1 VYLECLWAYILIAFQ
16 GPRTVEGGKRLETP
30 VGTVLA
36 GRYRVESTLGSGG
49 MAVVYRAEDDI
60 LGRAVALKTL
70 HHHYAEM
77 PSFRRRFRQEAR
89 AMASLDHQNIV
100 KVYDISQDGEVPFIV
115 VECVSG
121 RDLGDLIGGRRR
133 SGRLDEQFV
142 RRMARQLLHA
152 LSYAHR
158 RGIIHRDIKPS
169 NILLTSGGTVKVA
182 DFGIARIV
190 EEDDVPMSE
199 AGEIVGS
206 ARYMSPEQLRGEDA
220 TPRSDIYSVGVLLYH
235 CLTGRPPF
243 SGDVKSLARQHMHK
257 DPTPPRR
264 LNKRIT
270 PGMESVIMK
279 ALSKKPR
286 DRYFSADAMLND
298 IEIETVPRSAGTK
311 KAPKSARRNARSD
324 ALILASVAFLLLLL
338 GGGGALASG
347 LVGLPQD
354 GSVAGTLSRMNPVE
368 KVSPAPP
375 QGAQDKSNS
384 ETADTGVKPS
394 GQSGSQNVASMTKAA
409 SSQARKR
416 ARPKMVRVPNV
427 TAYYDYYAK
436 DALLNRGFEVRFVYD
451 YQDGFAPRGV
461 TWATDPAAGTLAP
474 RGSTVTVYATP
485 KDLPLPRR
493 LR

>member
-1 VYLECLWAYILIAFQ
+1 
-16 GPRTVEGGKRLETP
+16 
-30 VGTVLA
+30 
-36 GRYRVESTLGSGG
+36 

-70 HHHYAEM
+70 HHQYAEV

-89 AMASLDHQNIV
+89 AMASLDHENIV

-121 RDLGDLIGGRRR
+121 RDLGDLLGGRRRRR
-133 SGRLDEQFV
+133 SGRLNEQFV
-142 RRMARQLLHA
+142 RRMATQLLHA

-190 EEDDVPMSE
+190 EEDDVPMGE

-220 TPRSDIYSVGVLLYH
+220 TPRSDVYSVGVLLYH

-264 LNKRIT
+264 LNRRIT
-270 PGMESVIMK
+270 PGMEAVIMK

-286 DRYFSADAMLND
+286 DRYFSANAMLDD
-298 IEIETVPRSAGTK
+298 IETEAAPRSAGRK
-311 KAPKSARRNARSD
+311 EAPVSARRKARGG
-324 ALILASVAFLLLLL
+324 ALVLASLTVLLLLL

-368 KVSPAPP
+368 TAPPSRP
-375 QGAQDKSNS
+375 QGARGESNA
-384 ETADTGVKPS
+384 EAAADQSS
-394 GQSGSQNVASMTKAA
+394 GQNVASVTEAT
-409 SSQARKR
+409 SSQAKTP
-416 ARPKMVRVPNV
+416 ARPKMVPVPNV
-427 TAYYDYYAK
+427 TAYYDYYAE
-436 DALLNRGFEVRFVYD
+436 DALLRRGFEVRFVYD

>member
-1 VYLECLWAYILIAFQ
+1 VYLECLRAYILIAFQ
-16 GPRTVEGGKRLETP
+16 GPRTLEGGKRLETP

-89 AMASLDHQNIV
+89 AMASLDHENIV

-121 RDLGDLIGGRRR
+121 RDLGDLLGGHRR
-133 SGRLDEQFV
+133 SGRLHEQFV
-142 RRMARQLLHA
+142 RRMAIQLLHA

-190 EEDDVPMSE
+190 EEDDVPMGE
-199 AGEIVGS
+199 AGEIIGS

-220 TPRSDIYSVGVLLYH
+220 TPRSDVYSVGVLLYH

-270 PGMESVIMK
+270 PGMEAVIMK
-279 ALSKKPR
+279 ALSKRPR
-286 DRYFSADAMLND
+286 DRYFSANAMLDD
-298 IEIETVPRSAGTK
+298 IEIEGTPRSAGTK
-311 KAPKSARRNARSD
+311 EAPMSARRKARGG
-324 ALILASVAFLLLLL
+324 ALVLASVAVLLLLL
-338 GGGGALASG
+338 GGGAALASG

-368 KVSPAPP
+368 TEPPAPP
-375 QGAQDKSNS
+375 RGAH
-384 ETADTGVKPS
+384 TGVEP
-394 GQSGSQNVASMTKAA
+394 SGSQNVASVTEAA
-409 SSQARKR
+409 SSQAWTP

-427 TAYYDYYAK
+427 TAYYDYYAE
-436 DALLNRGFEVRFVYD
+436 DALLNRGFDVRFVYD

>member
-1 VYLECLWAYILIAFQ
+1 VYLERVRAYILIALQ
-16 GPRTVEGGKRLETP
+16 GTRTVEGGKRLETP
-30 VGTVLA
+30 VGTLLA

-89 AMASLDHQNIV
+89 AMASLDHENIV

-121 RDLGDLIGGRRR
+121 RDLGDLLGGRR
-133 SGRLDEQFV
+133 SGRLNEQFV
-142 RRMARQLLHA
+142 REMAMQLLHA

-190 EEDDVPMSE
+190 EEDDVPMGE
-199 AGEIVGS
+199 AGEIIGS

-220 TPRSDIYSVGVLLYH
+220 TPRSDVYSVGVLLYH

-257 DPTPPRR
+257 DPMPPCG
-264 LNKRIT
+264 LNGRIT
-270 PGMESVIMK
+270 PGMEALIMK

-286 DRYFSADAMLND
+286 DRYFSANAMLDD
-298 IEIETVPRSAGTK
+298 IQKGA
-311 KAPKSARRNARSD
+311 APKSTGMKEAPTSARRKARGGT
-324 ALILASVAFLLLLL
+324 LVLVSVAVLLLLL
-338 GGGGALASG
+338 GGGALASE

-354 GSVAGTLSRMNPVE
+354 GIVAGALSRMNPVE
-368 KVSPAPP
+368 TEPPAPP
-375 QGAQDKSNS
+375 QGAQGESN
-384 ETADTGVKPS
+384 PS
-394 GQSGSQNVASMTKAA
+394 GQSGSQNVASVTEAS
-409 SSQARKR
+409 SSQARTP
-416 ARPKMVRVPNV
+416 ARPKMVRVPDV
-427 TAYYDYYAK
+427 TAYYYYYAE
-436 DALLNRGFEVRFVYD
+436 DALAKRGFEVKFVYD

>member
-1 VYLECLWAYILIAFQ
+1 MHSKV
-16 GPRTVEGGKRLETP
+16 RRVEGGKRLETS

-70 HHHYAEM
+70 HHHYAEV

-89 AMASLDHQNIV
+89 AMASLDHENIV

-115 VECVSG
+115 VECISG
-121 RDLGDLIGGRRR
+121 RDIGDLLVGRRGRR
-133 SGRLDEQFV
+133 SGRLNEQFV
-142 RRMARQLLHA
+142 RRIAMQLLRA

-190 EEDDVPMSE
+190 EEEDVAIGEP
-199 AGEIVGS
+199 GEIVGS

-243 SGDVKSLARQHMHK
+243 SGDVKSLARQHIHK
-257 DPTPPRR
+257 DPPPPRR

-270 PGMESVIMK
+270 PGMEAVILK

-286 DRYFSADAMLND
+286 DRYFSANAMLD
-298 IEIETVPRSAGTK
+298 DMEIDAPPRPAEATE
-311 KAPKSARRNARSD
+311 APKSARRKARGG
-324 ALILASVAFLLLLL
+324 ALVLASVAVLLLLL

-354 GSVAGTLSRMNPVE
+354 GSVADTLSRMNPVE
-368 KVSPAPP
+368 TKPPTPP
-375 QGAQDKSNS
+375 QSVQVEAV
-384 ETADTGVKPS
+384 DTGGESP
-394 GQSGSQNVASMTKAA
+394 GQSGSQNVASVTEAA
-409 SSQARKR
+409 SSQSRTPAG
-416 ARPKMVRVPNV
+416 PKMVPVPNV
-427 TAYYDYYAK
+427 TAYYDYYAEN
-436 DALLNRGFEVRFVYD
+436 ALANRGFEVRFVYD

-474 RGSTVTVYATP
+474 KGSTVTVYATP

>member
-1 VYLECLWAYILIAFQ
+1 MYLERVRAYILIAFQ

-89 AMASLDHQNIV
+89 AMASLDHENIV

-121 RDLGDLIGGRRR
+121 RDLGDLLGGRRN
-133 SGRLDEQFV
+133 GRLNEQFV
-142 RRMARQLLHA
+142 RGMAMQLLYA

-169 NILLTSGGTVKVA
+169 NILLTSEGTVKVA

-190 EEDDVPMSE
+190 EEDDVPIGE
-199 AGEIVGS
+199 AGEIIGS

-220 TPRSDIYSVGVLLYH
+220 TPRSDVYSVGVLLYH

-257 DPTPPRR
+257 DPMPPRR
-264 LNKRIT
+264 LNRRIT
-270 PGMESVIMK
+270 PGMEAVIMK

-286 DRYFSADAMLND
+286 DRYFSANVMLDD
-298 IEIETVPRSAGTK
+298 IEIEAAPHSAEMK
-311 KAPKSARRNARSD
+311 EAPKSAPRNARGG
-324 ALILASVAFLLLLL
+324 ALVLASVAVVLLLL
-338 GGGGALASG
+338 GGGGALAVG

-368 KVSPAPP
+368 TEPPAQP
-375 QGAQDKSNS
+375 QGAQGESN
-384 ETADTGVKPS
+384 P
-394 GQSGSQNVASMTKAA
+394 SGSQNVASVTEAA
-409 SSQARKR
+409 SSQARTP
-416 ARPKMVRVPNV
+416 ARPKMARVPNV
-427 TAYYDYYAK
+427 TAYYDYYAE
-436 DALLNRGFEVRFVYD
+436 DALAKRGFDVRFVYD

-474 RGSTVTVYATP
+474 RGSMVTVYATP